1 MRSRSRPVC
10 ECHTLSRGRCGH
22 SITCRLSGSRK
33 SFAHSALRYTAVIEM
48 RDIESIKG
56 DYVQGSYQLLSK
68 AGDRVSAALFFA
80 RQCAQTA
87 EVQNKQLARWYYRA
101 TLSEFKSIF
110 DVLFS
115 DMREYG
121 VDKIW
126 NRSQFK
132 KQIENNP
139 LIKVLKKA
147 RDLSIHTTKISG
159 DHKSINVTFINENGE
174 SPKTIW
180 CVFVNPIKKE
190 MDKALSAITDEEA
203 EWFNRQAQKW
213 PAHLLIKEAI
223 YQSSQ
228 QLAGFLSKYNEYL
241 AV

>member
-1 MRSRSRPVC
+1 
-10 ECHTLSRGRCGH
+10 
-22 SITCRLSGSRK
+22 
-33 SFAHSALRYTAVIEM
+33 M

-56 DYVQGSYQLLSK
+56 DYVQGSYQLLPK

-87 EVQNKQLARWYYRA
+87 EAQNEELARWYYRA
-101 TLSEFKSIF
+101 TLSEFKSIL
-110 DVLFS
+110 DVLCS

-132 KQIENNP
+132 KQIKNNP

-147 RDLSIHTTKISG
+147 RDLSVHTVKLSG
-159 DHKSINVTFINENGE
+159 DHKSINVTFIDEKGE
-174 SPKTIW
+174 RPKTIW

-190 MDKALSAITDEEA
+190 MDKQLSTIITDEEV

-213 PAHLLIKEAI
+213 PAHLLVKEAI

-228 QLAGFLSKYNEYL
+228 PLAGFLSNYNKHL
-241 AV
+241 TV

>member
-1 MRSRSRPVC
+1 
-10 ECHTLSRGRCGH
+10 
-22 SITCRLSGSRK
+22 
-33 SFAHSALRYTAVIEM
+33 M

-56 DYVQGSYQLLSK
+56 DYVQGSYQLLPK

-87 EVQNKQLARWYYRA
+87 EAQNEKLARWYYRA

-110 DVLFS
+110 DVLCS
-115 DMREYG
+115 DMRKYG

-126 NRSQFK
+126 NKSQFN
-132 KQIENNP
+132 KQITNNL

-147 RDLSIHTTKISG
+147 RDLSIHTVKLSG
-159 DHKSINVTFINENGE
+159 DHKSINVTFIDEKGKR
-174 SPKTIW
+174 PKSIW
-180 CVFVNPIKKE
+180 CVFVNSIKKE
-190 MDKALSAITDEEA
+190 MDKGLSAITDAEV

-213 PAHLLIKEAI
+213 PFHLLVKEAI

-228 QLAGFLSKYNEYL
+228 PLAGFLSKHNKYL
-241 AV
+241 TV